1 MRNILHFV
9 GRECQSYI
17 IRNIFISQL
26 VYVTGM
32 TLPVLERSH
41 EMIQT
46 MSNKAGVILIDN
58 QNICE
63 KHIRKDTLHLVES
76 GKILRQ
82 IITFFNQIFFN

>member
-1 MRNILHFV
+1 
-9 GRECQSYI
+9 
-17 IRNIFISQL
+17 
-26 VYVTGM
+26 M

-63 KHIRKDTLHLVES
+63 KHIRKDTHLVES

>member
-1 MRNILHFV
+1 
-9 GRECQSYI
+9 
-17 IRNIFISQL
+17 
-26 VYVTGM
+26 M
-32 TLPVLERSH
+32 TLSVLERSH

-46 MSNKAGVILIDN
+46 MSNKVGVILIDN